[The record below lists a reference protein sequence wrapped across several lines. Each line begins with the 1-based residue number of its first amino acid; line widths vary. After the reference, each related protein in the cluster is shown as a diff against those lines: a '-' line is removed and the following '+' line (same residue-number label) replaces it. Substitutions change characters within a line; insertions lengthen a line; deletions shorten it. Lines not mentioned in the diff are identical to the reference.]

1 MQTSAINRPNAMMYP
16 GNNNFMQAGK
26 VLLEEE
32 MDSQVLQM
40 WSKTDIRSDR
50 FYQTGFETIVFDH
63 ESSYALATVLA
74 SVFNW
79 EQEMVLMTRSGQD
92 GEDTLDL
99 RGEGR
104 LHHLPLGDLQALE
117 QIVTQRRL
125 LSGILLQIESSEALS
140 DQLIDQLLLLTARHK
155 LTLIVHCEGPT
166 QALNDRFHG
175 GIDYMVGSLS
185 PQRSFVVARRSKLVQ
200 TEGNS
205 RSFNLDLYAS
215 WQRSMARRNA
225 IIEPM
230 CG

>member
-1 MQTSAINRPNAMMYP
+1 MQTTAINRPNAMMYP
-16 GNNNFMQAGK
+16 GNNDFLEAGK
-26 VLLEEE
+26 VLMEEE

-40 WSKTDIRSDR
+40 WSKTSIRSDR

-63 ESSYALATVLA
+63 ESAYALATVLA
-74 SVFNW
+74 SVLSW
-79 EQEMVLMTRSGQD
+79 EQEILWMSQKSHPNTSSPD
-92 GEDTLDL
+92 AAGEV
-99 RGEGR
+99 R
-104 LHHLPLGDLQALE
+104 LHPLALDNLQGLE
-117 QIVTQRRL
+117 QGIEQNRL
-125 LSGILLQIESSEALS
+125 VHAVVLQIESSEALS
-140 DQLIDQLLLLTARHK
+140 DQLIDQLLFLTARHK

>member
-1 MQTSAINRPNAMMYP
+1 MQTTAINRPNAMMYP
-16 GNNNFMQAGK
+16 GNNDFLQAGK
-26 VLLEEE
+26 VLMEEE

-40 WSKTDIRSDR
+40 WSKTSIRSDR

-63 ESSYALATVLA
+63 ESGYALAAVLA
-74 SVFNW
+74 SVLSW
-79 EQEMVLMTRSGQD
+79 EQEILWMSQNTRTPD
-92 GEDTLDL
+92 GA
-99 RGEGR
+99 GEVR
-104 LHHLPLGDLQALE
+104 LHPLALDDLQGIE
-117 QIVTQRRL
+117 QRIEQHRL
-125 LSGILLQIESSEALS
+125 VHAVVLQIESSEALS
-140 DQLIDQLLLLTARHK
+140 DQLIDRLLLLTARHK

-175 GIDYMVGSLS
+175 GIDYMVGSLP